1 MNDLKFSEFSLDL
14 DAIANYCTIGGV
26 NETST
31 KKSNE
36 FRQQEIS
43 NNYQLN
49 DDDNLILAEKIVHE
63 VITPQDTPLYDTLK
77 TDLVKGLLST
87 LLEEKER
94 NVKNDLP
101 KISLP
106 GLITIQTFI
115 DYGFLKINKE

>member
-1 MNDLKFSEFSLDL
+1 MDDLKFSEFSLDL
-14 DAIANYCTIGGV
+14 DAIANYCTIGAV

-63 VITPQDTPLYDTLK
+63 VITPQDAPLYDTLK

-94 NVKNDLP
+94 NAKNDLP